1 MKTNQKVKQS
11 NLFNQWLGYVLFL
24 KIIIVSKILAFTWTS
39 DLSQCTL
46 YLAETGL
53 NLFAVYTVSIKKSL
67 TSCQVDSSRLGFT
80 HQKEGIYFREC
91 TLWVTVTS
99 VLEKLEFLLTSMV
112 WILDI
117 QPYFFDVIYA
127 RMSLNWSLLNFFIE
141 AKNNHKVLSQQKLN
155 TWLISNSWKHVSIF
169 SIVLSMLRNGK
180 NKQDVCKTLC
190 SPQDFFC
197 HRCFVK
203 LDKSVQNKLHK
214 CMRKKFILGNCFNS

>member
-53 NLFAVYTVSIKKSL
+53 NWFAVYTVSIKKSL

-117 QPYFFDVIYA
+117 QPYFLDVIYA
-127 RMSLNWSLLNFFIE
+127 RMSLNWSLVKIFYRSQKQPHSLITT
-141 AKNNHKVLSQQKLN
+141 KV
-155 TWLISNSWKHVSIF
+155 KHMV
-169 SIVLSMLRNGK
+169 
-180 NKQDVCKTLC
+180 D
-190 SPQDFFC
+190 
-197 HRCFVK
+197 
-203 LDKSVQNKLHK
+203 
-214 CMRKKFILGNCFNS
+214 